1 MQIAC
6 AKGPHKLSF
15 FAGGNGLKKIPR
27 EICMALP
34 SAFHSQQ
41 SDAHFSTVKIIV
53 DLACAL
59 ASNLSLR
66 GNCEPG
72 SAEDAAIIK
81 VNEIN
86 LEARSSSKA
95 IRRSERPRKYVFRGK
110 VNVWTLLW
118 RQVSPMNVQG
128 DTSGG

>member
-27 EICMALP
+27 EMCMALP

-66 GNCEPG
+66 GNYRAQ
-72 SAEDAAIIK
+72 AEDAAIIK

-86 LEARSSSKA
+86 LEARSSSKT
-95 IRRSERPRKYVFRGK
+95 IRRSERPRK
-110 VNVWTLLW
+110 
-118 RQVSPMNVQG
+118 
-128 DTSGG
+128 